1 MRIDIYSDTVC
12 PWCYLGKRR
21 FELAVAARP
30 QYEPRVTWRP
40 FELNPEIPAEGVDR
54 AAFLASRIGS
64 SERVAEIQTELKR
77 QGEASGIEFRF
88 DLIERMPNTRRSH
101 LLIAH
106 AARRGR
112 QTAAHSDA
120 LRLQAA
126 VKDRVMRAY
135 FEEGCDIGDIEELV
149 RLGVEAGLTER
160 ETRSALILREG
171 QDGVIAAER
180 HAAVLGIT
188 GVPTFIFDGQY
199 TISGAQEVGA
209 LTRVFDQVADFAA
222 ARDVAS

>member
-40 FELNPEIPAEGVDR
+40 FELNPDMPAEGADR
-54 AAFLASRIGS
+54 AAHLAARLGGP
-64 SERVAEIQTELKR
+64 ERVAQAQAELER
-77 QGEASGIEFRF
+77 QGAASGIGFRF
-88 DLIERMPNTRRSH
+88 DLIQRMPNTRRSH

-106 AARRGR
+106 AARYDR
-112 QTAAHSDA
+112 Q
-120 LRLQAA
+120 A
-126 VKDRVMRAY
+126 VLKERVMRAY

-149 RLGVEAGLTER
+149 RLAVDAGLSAHES
-160 ETRSALILREG
+160 RSALILREG

-199 TISGAQEVGA
+199 TISGAQEVGSFA
-209 LTRVFDQVADFAA
+209 RVFDQVSELAA
-222 ARDVAS
+222 ARDSAP